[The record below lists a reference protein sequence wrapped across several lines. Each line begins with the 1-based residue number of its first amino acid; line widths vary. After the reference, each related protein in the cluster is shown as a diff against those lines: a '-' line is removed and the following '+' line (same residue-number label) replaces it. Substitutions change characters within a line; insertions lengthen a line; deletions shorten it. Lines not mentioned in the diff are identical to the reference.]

1 MKETREIDLKTLVDV
16 PTPDGGTIK
25 KRLIDL
31 TSADLQA
38 LAEQH
43 RSREAQA
50 DVQAREQ
57 AATKRLNRTNPN
69 PTS

>member
-1 MKETREIDLKTLVDV
+1 MKETREIDLNTLVDV
-16 PTPDGGTIK
+16 PIPGGGTVK

-57 AATKRLNRTNPN
+57 AAQERLAGRKPE
-69 PTS
+69 PTE